1 MEKPRKMILDCPFCN
16 EVMTEFGGGFGHT
29 KHNKSSCPIAGQF
42 FDNAEVN
49 AWNTRPAMSTWIEG
63 EVPTKDSIELEIHR
77 YFDKG
82 LKSDKPTNITIDFL
96 AQAIHA
102 LITQKL
108 TGKV

>member
-1 MEKPRKMILDCPFCN
+1 MEKPRKKEHKEYCGHECRGICDCGAQPSN
-16 EVMTEFGGGFGHT
+16 EMH
-29 KHNKSSCPIAGQF
+29 A
-42 FDNAEVN
+42 
-49 AWNTRPAMSTWIEG
+49 AMSTWLEG

-102 LITQKL
+102 LL
-108 TGKV
+108 TRKIKGE

>member
-49 AWNTRPAMSTWIEG
+49 AWNTRPAMSTWLEG
-63 EVPTKDSIELEIHR
+63 EVPTVKEIHKILC
-77 YFDKG
+77 YEA
-82 LKSDKPTNITIDFL
+82 KSKKWNLEEAEIYEASIAIDAFL
-96 AQAIHA
+96 
-102 LITQKL
+102 TRKL